1 LLPDIK
7 IENSINSLFKLI
19 PTFNVPPKVVNIKK
33 KKKKKKKYE
42 LNYNIIILKLIK
54 NINLFFFF
62 DISNYIINEIEN

>member
-19 PTFNVPPKVVNIKK
+19 PTFNVPPKVVNI
-33 KKKKKKKYE
+33 KKKKKKYE